1 MEGKKGE
8 REKECVVCCVTEE
21 GEKRKKEGGR
31 KWRSDGFDEERMEG
45 RGWNGRSLLPF
56 PTMIRASNGGS
67 FFPFLSFYFPGGL
80 VSQGEGKGGRKIFL
94 FIGFFAPP
102 EPEMTHACRE
112 GGGGDVRRNL
122 LNFPSHPLA
131 AKTNRR
137 SRCLTRNMSV

>member
-1 MEGKKGE
+1 MEGKKGG
-8 REKECVVCCVTEE
+8 EKECVVCCVTEE

-67 FFPFLSFYFPGGL
+67 FSPFFSFYFPGG
-80 VSQGEGKGGRKIFL
+80 EGREKNLSVYR
-94 FIGFFAPP
+94 FFCPSG
-102 EPEMTHACRE
+102 TRNDTRLQRRRRR
-112 GGGGDVRRNL
+112 GDVRRNL